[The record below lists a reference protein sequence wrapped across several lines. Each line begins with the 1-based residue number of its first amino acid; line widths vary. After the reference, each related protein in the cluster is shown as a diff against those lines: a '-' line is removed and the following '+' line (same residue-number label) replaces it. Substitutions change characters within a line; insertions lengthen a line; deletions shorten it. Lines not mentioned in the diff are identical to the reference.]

1 MKPNQDGDELSNKEY
16 AFGEIPEDETDA
28 LAVTDS
34 KNIQY
39 QVKINLKL
47 KRLK

>member
-1 MKPNQDGDELSNKEY
+1 MKPNQDGDELFNKEY